1 MSKTALIIAGVVV
14 AGVTAYTVKKLKKR
28 KSETTD
34 TTTTEESK
42 VSVEQEDFV
51 NSEVDLNEIKNQVQQ
66 SGEEQS
72 TAIKNRH
79 QEANAVMKSSLETI
93 FNDNTETTSPSTFK
107 QMEDDLEDL
116 LK

>member
-1 MSKTALIIAGVVV
+1 MSKTALIIARVVV
-14 AGVTAYTVKKLKKR
+14 GGVTAYVVKKLKKWNF
-28 KSETTD
+28 ETTD

-42 VSVEQEDFV
+42 VYVEKEAFV
-51 NSEVDLNEIKNQVQQ
+51 NSEVELNEVKERVQQ

-93 FNDNTETTSPSTFK
+93 FNNNTETTSPSTFK

>member
-1 MSKTALIIAGVVV
+1 MSKTEIIIAAVVV
-14 AGVTAYTVKKLKKR
+14 GGVTAYVVKKLKKR
-28 KSETTD
+28 NSGTTD
-34 TTTTEESK
+34 TTTTEETK
-42 VSVEQEDFV
+42 VYVEKEAFV